1 MSDFLPLPALIQPQ
15 QSLIARVYPYDP
27 NSIAAIT
34 NEGTRI
40 GPILNQILICIDE
53 QSMTTLAA
61 SPERGRAGGRAGGW
75 RGREAEINDLKD

>member
-61 SPERGRAGGRAGGW
+61 SPEPSRAGGGGG
-75 RGREAEINDLKD
+75 GREAEINDLKD